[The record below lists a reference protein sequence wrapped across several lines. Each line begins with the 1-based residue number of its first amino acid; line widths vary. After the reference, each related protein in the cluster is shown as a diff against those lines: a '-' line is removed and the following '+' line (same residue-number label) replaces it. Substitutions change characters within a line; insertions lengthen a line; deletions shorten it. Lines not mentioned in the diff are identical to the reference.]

1 MVRRSGA
8 SPGDLLAV
16 SGPIGDSWLGL
27 RALRGEIGDPG
38 GELVLRFRRPKPRLD
53 LRELVCSHARAT
65 ADISD
70 GLLADARHIARAS
83 GCGVRIDLDL
93 VPLSPGARLWLSGEP
108 DACRARIALASG
120 GDDYELVLAA
130 RPDSR
135 DSLLAAGCTVIGCF
149 VEGASG
155 VRYEGRA
162 IEAGAG
168 GWRHD

>member
-1 MVRRSGA
+1 
-8 SPGDLLAV
+8 
-16 SGPIGDSWLGL
+16 
-27 RALRGEIGDPG
+27 
-38 GELVLRFRRPKPRLD
+38 LD
-53 LRELVCSHARAT
+53 LRDLVRSHARAA

-70 GLLADARHIARAS
+70 GLVADARHIANAS

-93 VPLSPGARLWLSGEP
+93 IPLSPGARLWLSSEP

-120 GDDYELVLAA
+120 GDDYELVLATHA
-130 RPDSR
+130 ESR
-135 DSLLAAGCTVIGCF
+135 AALLGAGCTVIGRF

-155 VRYEGRA
+155 VLYEGRE